1 MAMDECPL
9 YILLEACLAQ
19 IVWGKAIDI
28 SLNEIQQI
36 RDFMNI

>member
-1 MAMDECPL
+1 MDECPL
-9 YILLEACLAQ
+9 YILLEASIAQ